1 VVDDKRCGYLRRL
14 IHEPCWR
21 RDLVSSHSLSI
32 NQSTYSF
39 ISHTTIKQQTPP
51 PPLYKTL
58 AHRLQA
64 MLNVDTLLSLRDA
77 NAYDALGLTDEDNVD
92 YFADNDYVEDD
103 DNNNSTTTSTTNNNN
118 QGQDAPTHNPMPPKR
133 P

>member
-1 VVDDKRCGYLRRL
+1 
-14 IHEPCWR
+14 
-21 RDLVSSHSLSI
+21 
-32 NQSTYSF
+32 
-39 ISHTTIKQQTPP
+39 
-51 PPLYKTL
+51 
-58 AHRLQA
+58 

-77 NAYDALGLTDEDNVD
+77 NAYDALGLTDDDNVD

-103 DNNNSTTTSTTNNNN
+103 DNNNNNNNNNSSSTSTANNNN